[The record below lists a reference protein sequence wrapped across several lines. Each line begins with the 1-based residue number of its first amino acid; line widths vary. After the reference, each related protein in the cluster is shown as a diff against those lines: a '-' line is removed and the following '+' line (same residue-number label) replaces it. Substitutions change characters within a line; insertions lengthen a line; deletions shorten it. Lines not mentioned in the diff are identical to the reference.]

1 MQRRDFL
8 SSSLIAGYGFAGSLA
23 LHDQSASAAEAKP
36 GNASQPKRLLFGH
49 PVVSGPAPES
59 LTILQ
64 GVNGPASGYVE
75 LAIGDQ
81 DFQRID
87 GEKAGLLPYDAHV
100 LKFVLPPLPGG
111 KTIRYRVVA
120 RPIEFNSAYKI
131 VQGEPEQTETFEFQT
146 LNPQASSTRFI
157 IWNDTHENVGT
168 IRQLQQ
174 LTQKFDP
181 DFLLWNGDQTN
192 DVYDPVKMRAQYLS
206 PGELEICAQWPMAY
220 ARGNHD
226 VRGPAARLLSQFTG
240 TPNDQFYYAF
250 RSGPVAALV
259 MDTGEDK
266 PDDRDVFA
274 GLAGFAAM
282 RERQRKWLAEVIQQ
296 DWFRAAPYRL
306 MFCHIPLWW
315 ESDGRE
321 RDFWMCS
328 EVCRDAWLPLLEKAG
343 IQLVISGHIHRAQLL
358 PRSSSQPIPQL
369 TGGGPRQEQA
379 TIIEGIANDKE
390 LTIQCKSLAGEVRH
404 EMVIPAS

>member
-8 SSSLIAGYGFAGSLA
+8 SSSLIAGCGLAGSLTSSN
-23 LHDQSASAAEAKP
+23 QSASAAEPDSGDAPKE
-36 GNASQPKRLLFGH
+36 KRLLFGH

-64 GVNGPASGYVE
+64 GVNGPASGFVE

-87 GEKAGLLPYDAHV
+87 GERAGLLPYDANV
-100 LKFVLPPLPGG
+100 LKFVLPPLPAGE
-111 KTIRYRVVA
+111 TIRYRVVA
-120 RPIEFNSAYKI
+120 RPIQFNSAYKI
-131 VQGEPEQTETFEFQT
+131 VQGEPEQTDTIEFQT
-146 LNPQASSTRFI
+146 LNPHASSTRFI
-157 IWNDTHENVGT
+157 IWNDTHENVAT

-174 LTQKFDP
+174 LTQAFDP

-192 DVYDPVKMRAQYLS
+192 DVYAPVKMRGQYLS

-226 VRGPAARLLSQFTG
+226 VRGPAARLVSQFTG

-266 PDDRDVFA
+266 PDDREVFA

-282 RERQRKWLAEVIQQ
+282 RERQRKWLEEVIQQ

-306 MFCHIPLWW
+306 LFCHIPLWW
-315 ESDGRE
+315 ESDGKE

-328 EVCRDAWLPLLEKAG
+328 EVCRELWLPLLEKG
-343 IQLVISGHIHRAQLL
+343 RVQLVVSGHTHQSQFL
-358 PRSSSQPIPQL
+358 PRSQSQSIPQL
-369 TGGGPRQEQA
+369 IGGGPQQERA
-379 TIIEGIANDKE
+379 TIIEGIADEEK
-390 LTIQCKSLAGEVRH
+390 LTIRCKSLTGEIRH
-404 EMVIPAS
+404 EVEIRAT